1 MKIVAAIEMIMHT
14 RYSSCIGKTEMYA
27 NGAAEYLFRTIPVQ
41 HSGDTRSLFSE

>member
-27 NGAAEYLFRTIPVQ
+27 NGAAEDADFVYIY
-41 HSGDTRSLFSE
+41 